1 MRHRLAVALVALAFL
16 FLFLALMREAPESV
30 TVPQQLRQPELE
42 LTEPSDETIDALR
55 RQIEAA
61 ARRPAP
67 AQVGDGGPRRD
78 AGMRWFDAGAEW
90 HNDPIVKRAAV
101 GESIPSDGSWDP
113 LRPDAS
119 LASEGER
126 EP

>member
-1 MRHRLAVALVALAFL
+1 MRHRLVVVLVALAFVL
-16 FLFLALMREAPESV
+16 LFLALLREAPPV
-30 TVPQQLRQPELE
+30 HTVPQELRQPDLE
-42 LTEPSDETIDALR
+42 LTEPSDETLETLR

-61 ARRPAP
+61 ARASKPAKSND
-67 AQVGDGGPRRD
+67 AGFLSD
-78 AGMRWFDAGAEW
+78 AGMRWFDAGADW